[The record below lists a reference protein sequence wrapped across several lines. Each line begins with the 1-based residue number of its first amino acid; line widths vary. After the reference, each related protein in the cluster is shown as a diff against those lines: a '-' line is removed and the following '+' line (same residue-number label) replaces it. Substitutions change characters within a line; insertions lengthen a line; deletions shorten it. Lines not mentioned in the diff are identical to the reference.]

1 MLYSTCC
8 TQMARVGTKV
18 ENYAVGS
25 ICAMNVVP
33 AHAQQQTNML
43 GVSVHVMR
51 HARIV
56 TSPTHDDHAC
66 DMCIA
71 CMYEIMLYLVR
82 FFDVAYI
89 SLLEK
94 KLAK

>member
-1 MLYSTCC
+1 
-8 TQMARVGTKV
+8 MARVGTKV

-66 DMCIA
+66 DMCIPSYKPSLA